1 MKGVQPLNS
10 VLVNR
15 RSKQFLFPHL
25 LLLWT
30 LLTGNNELFAQ
41 NYQVSLLTCAP
52 GEELYSSFGHNAV
65 RLLDLDTGRDLVFNY
80 GTFDFD
86 TPNFYVKF
94 ARGKLDYMLSISTY
108 DQFIQYY
115 TYMQRSV
122 KEQVLDLSPEQNLR
136 AAAFLRTNYEPENRY
151 YRYDFFFDNCATRI
165 RDMIEIVLGD
175 QLKWDDEFDVEEKTF
190 RNLIDEYV
198 YPLPWADFGIDLALG
213 SVIDRHATNREKQFL
228 PDYMEVAFSKATIIG
243 NGPSRPLVKS
253 TSVVLDIDSPQ
264 TAGSLFNPY
273 VVFWLITIMGILIT
287 YFGYKNKKLYIGWD
301 IVFFGAFGLTG
312 LVILFLWFFTDHS
325 ATAFNWNI
333 LWAFPFH
340 LILVF
345 GLLSSDPG
353 KWVRK
358 YLLFAMI
365 LADAAIVFWILGWQ
379 SFHPS
384 ILPLMLLIILRTNF
398 LYYNLERFKLE
409 KEQSR
414 GANY

>member
-1 MKGVQPLNS
+1 M
-10 VLVNR
+10 NR
-15 RSKQFLFPHL
+15 RPKQFLFPHL
-25 LLLWT
+25 LLLWA

-94 ARGKLDYMLSISTY
+94 ARGKLDYMLSVSTY

-122 KEQVLDLSPEQNLR
+122 REQVLDLSPEQTLR

-165 RDMIEIVLGD
+165 RDMVEMVLGN
-175 QLKWDDEFDVEEKTF
+175 QLKWGEEFDVEEKTF

-213 SVIDRHATNREKQFL
+213 SVIDRPATNREKQFL
-228 PDYMEVAFSKATIIG
+228 PDYMEVAFSKATIVG
-243 NGPSRPLVKS
+243 DGPSRPLVKS
-253 TSVVLDIDSPQ
+253 ASVVLDIDSPK
-264 TAGSLFNPY
+264 TGGSLFNPY
-273 VVFWLITIMGILIT
+273 LVFWMITIIGILIT
-287 YFGYKNKKLYIGWD
+287 YFGYKKKKLYLAWD
-301 IVFFGAFGLTG
+301 LVFFAVCGLIG

-333 LWAFPFH
+333 LWAFPLH
-340 LILVF
+340 LVLVF
-345 GLLSSDPG
+345 GLLSSYPRD
-353 KWVRK
+353 WVRK

-398 LYYNLERFKLE
+398 LYYNLERFKWKE
-409 KEQSR
+409 KK
-414 GANY
+414 N